1 MSRQKRLNKK
11 ILQEDREAFAAL
23 QAIEDYNPSN
33 KDFELAKV
41 TDSHQEMVTDQTD
54 EVQKH
59 AVANASSDKATD
71 SERGFHNNILG
82 AKNQVKAQYGENSD
96 EYASLG
102 MKKKDEYKRGRRTA
116 SNNAGNKS

>member
-1 MSRQKRLNKK
+1 MSRQNRLNKK

-23 QAIEDYNPSN
+23 QAIADYNPSN
-33 KDFELAKV
+33 KDFELTKV
-41 TDSHQEMVTDQTD
+41 TESHLSMVTDQTD
-54 EVQKH
+54 EIQKH
-59 AVANASSDKATD
+59 AVANAAGDKATD
-71 SERGFHNNILG
+71 SERGFHNKILG

-116 SNNAGNKS
+116 SNNAVHTP

>member
-1 MSRQKRLNKK
+1 MSKKKRLNKK
-11 ILQEDREAFAAL
+11 VLQEDREAFAAL

-33 KDFELAKV
+33 KEFELAKV
-41 TDSHQEMVTDQTD
+41 ADSHQEMVTDQTD

-59 AVANASSDKATD
+59 AAAGASSDKATD
-71 SERGFHNNILG
+71 SERGFHDKILG

-102 MKKKDEYKRGRRTA
+102 MKKKDEYKRGRRTG
-116 SNNAGNKS
+116 STNGVNNH